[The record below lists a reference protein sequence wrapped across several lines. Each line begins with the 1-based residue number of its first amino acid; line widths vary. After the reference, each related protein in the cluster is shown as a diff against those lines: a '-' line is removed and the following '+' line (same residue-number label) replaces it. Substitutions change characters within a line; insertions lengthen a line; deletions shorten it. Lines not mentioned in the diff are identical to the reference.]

1 MELIAQFWD
10 LFMHIDQHLKVLVES
25 YGAWLYLILIV
36 IVFCETGLV
45 VTPFLPGDSL
55 LFAAGALAAMGLL
68 NIWILLS
75 TLLIAAIVG
84 DAVNY
89 RIGRKIG
96 VKPFKEDARIFK
108 LKYLHKTEEFYEKHG
123 GKTIIIARF
132 VPIVRTFA
140 PFIAGASSMNYRRFF
155 HFNVI
160 GALLWTISMLG
171 GGYLLG
177 QLPWVSENFSLIA
190 LMIIFISLLPILF
203 ELLKSRLAKR
213 DEVA

>member
-160 GALLWTISMLG
+160 GALLWTTSMLG